1 MSYTEL
7 EKEIFRKTFRELTF
21 TPFIRLP
28 IVFES
33 SSENKL
39 GREEYDQI
47 RDNSYYVNERKR
59 HARIIKTLLKDDL
72 IEDIPLSQ
80 LIEHTKIYSAALEQA
95 KTNLYNHVAERLDF
109 PSISSYSPSSKSL
122 RQMETIDSSHP
133 SSESIIQY
141 YPQYCIDSNTG
152 VDFIEYILLLN
163 ISLTTKSR
171 TLTMLQKL
179 LKNPQDDVKINKWI
193 ESVRKSI
200 YSPETYLSYVDTFF
214 SNFLYT
220 TAKKYNDTIDV
231 LQRYHDELE
240 PFDTEIDY
248 LKYETANNIMSEI
261 IELHNKVI
269 PTAWKLIQC
278 DNICNPNRQ
287 KDLRALELID
297 ENTKTKAEKYIIE
310 IKVYINKA
318 MKEAEKILPE
328 LFTK

>member
-28 IVFES
+28 VVFES

-39 GREEYDQI
+39 GREEYNQI

-59 HARIIKTLLKDDL
+59 HIRIIKTFLKDDL

-80 LIEHTKIYSAALEQA
+80 LIEQTKIYSTALEQA
-95 KTNLYNHVAERLDF
+95 QINLYNHVAERLDF

-122 RQMETIDSSHP
+122 RQMEKIGNSHP
-133 SSESIIQY
+133 SYESIIKY

-152 VDFIEYILLLN
+152 VDYIEYILLLN
-163 ISLTTKSR
+163 IFLTTKSR

-193 ESVRKSI
+193 ESVRKNI

-220 TAKKYNDTIDV
+220 TAKKYNDTIDI
-231 LQRYHDELE
+231 LERYHDELE

-269 PTAWKLIQC
+269 PTAWRLIKC
-278 DNICNPNRQ
+278 DNIYNPDRQ
-287 KDLRALELID
+287 KDLRTLELID

-318 MKEAEKILPE
+318 MKEAEKILPK